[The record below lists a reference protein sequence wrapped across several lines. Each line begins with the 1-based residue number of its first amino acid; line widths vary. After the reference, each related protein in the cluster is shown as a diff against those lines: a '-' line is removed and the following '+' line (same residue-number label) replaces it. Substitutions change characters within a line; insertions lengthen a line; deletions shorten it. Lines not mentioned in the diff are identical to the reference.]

1 MLWSRNGRQIPQPPR
16 PNPRTSQQWLQAS
29 RSMKPPMLLPA
40 AKGQRKERPESRS
53 RRRRRPGSRWTP
65 QIPILALI
73 MFDSV
78 VVG

>member
-1 MLWSRNGRQIPQPPR
+1 
-16 PNPRTSQQWLQAS
+16 
-29 RSMKPPMLLPA
+29 MKPPMPLPT
-40 AKGQRKERPESRS
+40 AKGQRKERPQSRS

>member
-1 MLWSRNGRQIPQPPR
+1 
-16 PNPRTSQQWLQAS
+16 
-29 RSMKPPMLLPA
+29 MKPPMLLPA
-40 AKGQRKERPESRS
+40 AKGQRKERPESRG